1 MLVMIPKGINK
12 KKQNKKHKHK
22 HKHNNKHK
30 HKIVTFKISKIIC
43 PTSPLNM
50 LYTIN
55 QTKNKNNKHKIT
67 KTIIR
72 PPRYINIGLF
82 LSTEIRQVDDKRL
95 PVKKPC
101 SKTGEPLY
109 RKNCKLHY
117 NIHHFRKI
125 FNTVH

>member
-1 MLVMIPKGINK
+1 MITKGINK
-12 KKQNKKHKHK
+12 KKQNKKHIH
-22 HKHNNKHK
+22 KHK
-30 HKIVTFKISKIIC
+30 HKIGTFKISKVIS
-43 PTSPLNM
+43 PTSPLKM

-67 KTIIR
+67 ETIIR
-72 PPRYINIGLF
+72 PPGYINIGLF
-82 LSTEIRQVDDKRL
+82 LSTEIRQVDNKRL

-109 RKNCKLHY
+109 RKDGKLHY

>member
-12 KKQNKKHKHK
+12 KKQNKKHIH
-22 HKHNNKHK
+22 KHK
-30 HKIVTFKISKIIC
+30 HKIETFKISKVIS
-43 PTSPLNM
+43 PTSPLKM

-55 QTKNKNNKHKIT
+55 QTKKNKNNKHKIT

-72 PPRYINIGLF
+72 PPGYINIGLF
-82 LSTEIRQVDDKRL
+82 LSTEIIRQVDNKRL